1 MSQNSSTLTVLLLGS
16 QHPTAIL
23 AGRTVSFLYGINIL
37 SQGHKIP
44 LALCEGVQLEPSAFA
59 IEVCGRGAFTPRGS
73 VSVSS
78 KPIALAEVSLLSGM

>member
-1 MSQNSSTLTVLLLGS
+1 MPFLGS

-23 AGRTVSFLYGINIL
+23 TGRTVSFLYGINIL

-59 IEVCGRGAFTPRGS
+59 IEVCGRGVFTPRAQFLCPQS
-73 VSVSS
+73 
-78 KPIALAEVSLLSGM
+78 P

>member
-59 IEVCGRGAFTPRGS
+59 IEVCGRGGLHT
-73 VSVSS
+73 
-78 KPIALAEVSLLSGM
+78 